1 MSWIVDASVAVKWFI
16 EDEVHPHAEAVLERL
31 AESPS
36 SFAVP
41 ELFAFET
48 YSVLMRVHSS
58 GLSAFNDGIMPI
70 LQAGVLR
77 YPMTRSLA
85 KSAFDFVDA
94 GLAGYD
100 ACYAALARQLEST
113 WLTFDRRAHEQIED
127 GRISWCIDA
136 GLPGGWPEKR

>member
-31 AESPS
+31 AASPS

-70 LQAGVLR
+70 LQAG
-77 YPMTRSLA
+77 
-85 KSAFDFVDA
+85 
-94 GLAGYD
+94 GLALPNHPQPGK
-100 ACYAALARQLEST
+100 
-113 WLTFDRRAHEQIED
+113 
-127 GRISWCIDA
+127 GRF
-136 GLPGGWPEKR
+136 